1 MELNFNNIKIDYA
14 RLEAEVRQKAQVY
27 LDSISE
33 ENLKAFIDS
42 TRFIAYSV
50 IEDYYFTVDD
60 YYTNG
65 KYKIESSE
73 TLHKFIDFYDGY
85 RAQMRKW
92 VSENNITIKEM
103 KFNSPR
109 IPEENDD
116 NNITKNP
123 KIVTGIGTL
132 ISVGLCIFKEV
143 WVAVATELLTL
154 TIAAYTYKLNKES
167 YQKKYVSKIIEI
179 ELQIER
185 EKEHFIAEVIREIK
199 VWLEQAEVFSNE
211 IILKMGI
218 Q

>member
-27 LDSISE
+27 LDSFSE

-73 TLHKFIDFYDGY
+73 ILHKFIDFYDGY

-132 ISVGLCIFKEV
+132 ISVGLCIFKGF

-154 TIAAYTYKLNKES
+154 SIAAYTYKLNKES
-167 YQKKYVSKIIEI
+167 YQKKYVSKIREI

-199 VWLEQAEVFSNE
+199 GWLEQAEVFSNE